1 MKQSFISLQRD
12 ADDDLLGGG
21 GGDTATATATATESG
36 RSKEDIEKDIAE
48 LNAKIKDLRLEKKG
62 QKPKSEK
69 VTKGVMVAFRNK
81 KGETITGKGV
91 EYYVA
96 RHGGKL
102 HYKEASQV
110 IFLKDDWKEGD
121 EIIGKNGETLPELAP
136 AK

>member
-1 MKQSFISLQRD
+1 MKQNFIDLQRD

-21 GGDTATATATATESG
+21 NGNETDTATVSG
-36 RSKEDIEKDIAE
+36 RPKEEIEQDILD
-48 LNAKIKDLRLEKKG
+48 LMAKIKDLRAEKKG
-62 QKPKSEK
+62 QKPKAEK
-69 VTKGVMVAFRNK
+69 VNKGVMVAFKNK
-81 KGETITGKGV
+81 KGEIITGKGV

-102 HYKEASQV
+102 HYKEAGQV

-121 EIIGKNGETLPELAP
+121 EIVGKDGRTLPEDAP